1 MTEEPP
7 LRYANVFRIPFS
19 QVEGFKLDLMITTVE
34 YEGIAD
40 CVEISDG
47 DARIMV
53 STQFGPRILFYGFDD
68 GENILGWHPHA
79 AVETAIGTW
88 RPYGGHRLWVA
99 PENMPLSYDPDNDRV
114 EYEIKGE
121 LSAAF
126 RSKPGKGYPIDKEIS
141 VSLAKSGTEVTI
153 DHKLTNRGDRA
164 IEIAAWGLTIMRPG
178 GTVIVPNEPLAGYNA
193 ENLLP
198 IRTIAIWPY
207 TDFTDPRWSFEK
219 DSIRLTVD
227 ENAKGAQKFGILN
240 KQGWAAYECD
250 GLRFTKRAE
259 YIDDAVYP
267 DMNSNFEFYTDGGFV
282 EIETLSP
289 LRTLGPGEDVVHREE
304 WYMLQQ

>member
-1 MTEEPP
+1 
-7 LRYANVFRIPFS
+7 
-19 QVEGFKLDLMITTVE
+19 MIKTVE

-40 CVEISDG
+40 CVEISNG
-47 DARIMV
+47 DARLIV
-53 STQFGPRILFYGFDD
+53 STRFGPRILFYGFDD

-99 PENMPLSYDPDNDRV
+99 PENMPLSYDPDNEPV
-114 EYEIKGE
+114 EYELSGE

-126 RSKPGKGYPIDKEIS
+126 RSAAGQGYSVDKGMS
-141 VSLAKSGTEVTI
+141 VSLAAGGTEVTI
-153 DHKLTNRGDRA
+153 DHRMTNRGGEA
-164 IEIAAWGLTIMRPG
+164 IEIAAWGLTIMRAG

-198 IRTIAIWPY
+198 VRSIAVWPY

-219 DSIRLTVD
+219 DNIRLSVD
-227 ENAKGAQKFGILN
+227 ENAKGAQKFGVFN
-240 KQGWAAYECD
+240 KQGWAAYECND
-250 GLRFTKRAE
+250 LRFTKRSQFF
-259 YIDDAVYP
+259 DGAVYP

-289 LRTLGPGEDVVHREE
+289 LSRISPGDTVSHAETWELS
-304 WYMLQQ
+304 MLHQ